1 MRSLYQLKNEFQ
13 KRDLYAFSFASSD
26 ELRFFIENLGI
37 TTIPEQFISL
47 MYQSIVNP
55 ITHQVNFLLL
65 KQLIDVCQDSYLVSE
80 QVKAREIKEVLQ
92 NAGLED
98 PPIRTK
104 ASTQK
109 EKSPDKLNAK
119 NL

>member
-1 MRSLYQLKNEFQ
+1 
-13 KRDLYAFSFASSD
+13 
-26 ELRFFIENLGI
+26 
-37 TTIPEQFISL
+37 

-55 ITHQVNFLLL
+55 ITRQVNFLLL
-65 KQLIDVCQDSYLVSE
+65 KQLIDVCQDSFLVSE
-80 QVKAREIKEVLQ
+80 KVKAREIKEVLQ

-104 ASTQK
+104 VSPPKK
-109 EKSPDKLNAK
+109 EKSPEKLNAK

>member
-1 MRSLYQLKNEFQ
+1 M
-13 KRDLYAFSFASSD
+13 
-26 ELRFFIENLGI
+26 
-37 TTIPEQFISL
+37 
-47 MYQSIVNP
+47 
-55 ITHQVNFLLL
+55 
-65 KQLIDVCQDSYLVSE
+65 SE

-98 PPIRTK
+98 HPIRTK
-104 ASTQK
+104 ASPKK

>member
-1 MRSLYQLKNEFQ
+1 
-13 KRDLYAFSFASSD
+13 
-26 ELRFFIENLGI
+26 
-37 TTIPEQFISL
+37 

-104 ASTQK
+104 ASSQK